1 MIPTRHSSLARFAA
15 LLCALAAAPASAQ
28 QAAGDTAELDAIFD
42 GTTLQG
48 WDGDPAF
55 WRVEH
60 GAIVGET
67 SAATPP
73 KENTFLIWRGGTPRD
88 FALTLPYRISTL
100 NPPRNN
106 GVQVRSPPVAA
117 GG

>member
-1 MIPTRHSSLARFAA
+1 MIPNTRSSLARFAA

-55 WRVEH
+55 WRVEQ

-67 SAATPP
+67 RPDRPLTA
-73 KENTFLIWRGGTPRD
+73 NTFLVLHGRTTRDLVGTLEDRMD
-88 FALTLPYRISTL
+88 TR
-100 NPPRNN
+100 NPARKN
-106 GVQVRSPPVAA
+106 GVPFRSPLLPDV
-117 GG
+117 

>member
-1 MIPTRHSSLARFAA
+1 MIPNTRSSLARFAA

-55 WRVEH
+55 WRVEQ

-67 SAATPP
+67 RADRPLTA
-73 KENTFLIWRGGTPRD
+73 NTFLVWHGGTTHDLPR
-88 FALTLPYRISTL
+88 APQYRLDSPK
-100 NPPRNN
+100 PPRSR
-106 GVQVRSPPVAA
+106 G
-117 GG
+117 

>member
-1 MIPTRHSSLARFAA
+1 MIPNTRSSLARFAA

-55 WRVEH
+55 WRVEQ

-67 SAATPP
+67 RADRPLTA
-73 KENTFLIWRGGTPRD
+73 NTFLVWHGGTTRH
-88 FALTLPYRISTL
+88 FVVALQYPMGTP
-100 NPPRNN
+100 NPPRHHRLP
-106 GVQVRSPPVAA
+106 VRRSP
-117 GG
+117 

>member
-28 QAAGDTAELDAIFD
+28 QAAGDTAELDPIFD

-60 GAIVGET
+60 GGIVGET
-67 SAATPP
+67 RADRPLTA
-73 KENTFLIWRGGTPRD
+73 NTFPVWRGGPTPD
-88 FALTLPYRISTL
+88 FLLTPQNRMAT
-100 NPPRNN
+100 PHP
-106 GVQVRSPPVAA
+106 A
-117 GG
+117 GTHGG